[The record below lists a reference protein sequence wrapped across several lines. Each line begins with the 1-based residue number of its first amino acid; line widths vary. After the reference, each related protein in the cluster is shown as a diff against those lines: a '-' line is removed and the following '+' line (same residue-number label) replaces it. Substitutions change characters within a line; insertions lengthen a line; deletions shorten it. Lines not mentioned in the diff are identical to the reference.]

1 MIYDFFKEKLE
12 IKELLQG
19 CSCDLIRASES
30 LQPFKGR
37 GKPIHFAEFIARD
50 HFYADVQ
57 CNGKMNATLRASHG
71 HLVMK
76 TEHSIK

>member
-1 MIYDFFKEKLE
+1 MIYDTFKAKLK

-19 CSCDLIRASES
+19 CTCDLIRASES

-50 HFYADVQ
+50 HFYADVHGK
-57 CNGKMNATLRASHG
+57 GKMNATSRASHH

-76 TEHSIK
+76 IEHSIK